1 MNGGTGTSLVA
12 SSSTLTDFKTVS
24 LTAGVNTSLSLVSD
38 NIVISSSGALGTNTL
53 TATLIS
59 SSTSLYYPTFISS
72 SVSTI
77 ISAVNMDSAGLT
89 YKPSDNTLTA
99 GFMNSALFT
108 SSNTEPTV
116 GFMGLATSATKIQTT
131 GIPMS
136 ASPYYITF
144 VPTSISANSE
154 VLSKDVGLTYTPDV
168 NKISTSLFEGTT
180 FTGTG
185 LISSISFVGTA
196 TNATQIQTTGVPI
209 SASTYYITFVS
220 TSSSANNEVL
230 NKDLGL
236 TYRPSDN
243 SIGCGI
249 VNAITFNSSTAAS
262 SAGFVGTSSQ
272 ALQLATTLQTGS
284 TSMYYPIFAPLAST
298 LTNQAMSLDSAF
310 TYTPSDNSI
319 DCGIVNAITF
329 NSSTAASSAGF
340 VGTSSQALQL
350 ATTLQTVTA
359 SLYYPI
365 FAPSASSSTNQAMSL
380 DAGLYFQPSSNTL
393 TALIFDGA
401 LTGTATLATNVV
413 GVGTNNLLVQTGTN
427 TTALLSNGTSGQYL
441 KSNGTSLPT
450 WANNST
456 AGLQMSFGGL
466 GSVNGYLA
474 PNRWAD
480 STATA
485 LTSGVATKWRVPFN
499 GSLTAI
505 SSSVTT
511 MSAST
516 TLAIMK
522 NGATLALTIPSV
534 AVSLTNYV
542 VTTSTA
548 FTTSDVIEI
557 VIGIAPCGVC
567 LFTLYFG

>member
-1 MNGGTGTSLVA
+1 
-12 SSSTLTDFKTVS
+12 
-24 LTAGVNTSLSLVSD
+24 
-38 NIVISSSGALGTNTL
+38 
-53 TATLIS
+53 
-59 SSTSLYYPTFISS
+59 
-72 SVSTI
+72 
-77 ISAVNMDSAGLT
+77 
-89 YKPSDNTLTA
+89 
-99 GFMNSALFT
+99 MNSALFT

-154 VLSKDVGLTYTPDV
+154 VLSKDAGLTYTPDV

-236 TYRPSDN
+236 
-243 SIGCGI
+243 
-249 VNAITFNSSTAAS
+249 
-262 SAGFVGTSSQ
+262 
-272 ALQLATTLQTGS
+272 
-284 TSMYYPIFAPLAST
+284 
-298 LTNQAMSLDSAF
+298 

-485 LTSGVATKWRVPFN
+485 LVTSGVATKWRVPFN

-511 MSAST
+511 TSAST
-516 TLAIMK
+516 TLAIVK
-522 NGATLALTIPSV
+522 NGATALTIPSV
-534 AVSLTNYV
+534 AVSFTNYV